1 MSSQTKEGPPKAIL
15 TQAIERKI
23 QRLDVGSLLK
33 LAADLNVRVPPKLL
47 AGRVARKVAKAAP
60 AGANDQVW
68 EGERIE
74 PVVSAREGMRM
85 LDAIAE
91 DDDSADWADSEL
103 LGAGELAKR
112 LSISRGTLDNWRNS
126 NKIIAFRKGLRNF
139 VYPVRQFAHLRP
151 AEGIEA
157 ILGVFPSAEDA
168 WDWLVTPNRSLSDA
182 PPINALHEGDI
193 ETVVKAA
200 EGALDF
206 A

>member
-1 MSSQTKEGPPKAIL
+1 MSNQTKEGPPKAIL

-33 LAADLNVRVPPKLL
+33 LAADLNIRVPPKLL

-60 AGANDQVW
+60 AGANVYVW

-85 LDAIAE
+85 LDAVAE
-91 DDDSADWADSEL
+91 DDNSADWADSEL
-103 LGAGELAKR
+103 LGAVELAKR

-157 ILGVFPSAEDA
+157 VLGVFPSAEDA
-168 WDWLVTPNRSLSDA
+168 WDWLVTPNRSLCDA
-182 PPINALHEGDI
+182 PPIDVLHDGDI
-193 ETVVKAA
+193 EIVFKAA

>member
-1 MSSQTKEGPPKAIL
+1 MSSQSKKVASKAVL
-15 TQAIERKI
+15 TQAIERKL
-23 QRLDVGSLLK
+23 QRLDVSSLRK
-33 LAADLNVRVPPKLL
+33 LAADLNVKVPPELL
-47 AGRVARKVAKAAP
+47 AGGNTRKVAKVAP
-60 AGANDQVW
+60 SVAPDQVW

-85 LDAIAE
+85 LDAIAV
-91 DDDSADWADSEL
+91 DDESADWVDSEL

-139 VYPVRQFAHLRP
+139 VYPARQFAHLRP

-157 ILGVFPSAEDA
+157 IIEAFPTAEDA
-168 WDWLVTPNRSLSDA
+168 WDWLVTPNRSLA
-182 PPINALHEGDI
+182 EKPPIDALHDGKTDDVLRAVEG
-193 ETVVKAA
+193 T
-200 EGALDF
+200 LDF